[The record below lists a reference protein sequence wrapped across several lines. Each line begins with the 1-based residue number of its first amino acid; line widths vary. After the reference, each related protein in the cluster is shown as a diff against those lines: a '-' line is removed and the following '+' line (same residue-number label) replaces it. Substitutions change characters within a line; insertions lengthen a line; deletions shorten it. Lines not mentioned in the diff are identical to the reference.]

1 MAKKKKVE
9 VEDLDLD
16 LEDNKL
22 EYKELEIPEKE
33 HKKEKATRRM
43 PIEEKEATRSCLQN
57 KRVIIRHVPKESGM
71 ITDPKHV
78 LYGGMA
84 ENAVRYYT
92 TPMLQSGKFANVLT
106 NAEKDFLEEEMGL
119 DYNALSIYRKVD
131 NYWENLF
138 VRLTKQDNYLDLRD
152 PEDYIKYKVLLA
164 NKDTIAHS
172 ISVLQDFPKATYQ
185 FVIIEEGQEASTA
198 KKSMDSVMEAYTKFG
213 EIKDDF
219 YLLKT
224 LIELIDGRPVA
235 DNSKLIF
242 LQTKVNNIIQ
252 SNVDV
257 FLRTV
262 NDEYI
267 GTKVLIK
274 RAISEGIIAN
284 RGNYL
289 YLARDNRPLC
299 DNNEEPTL
307 SIAAKYLDL
316 PKNQELKFSIQS
328 KLTD

>member
-9 VEDLDLD
+9 AEDLDLGD
-16 LEDNKL
+16 IKI
-22 EYKELEIPEKE
+22 EYKELEIPSKE
-33 HKKEKATRRM
+33 HV
-43 PIEEKEATRSCLQN
+43 EEKEVKRSPAKKSTRSCLQN
-57 KRVIIRHVPKESGM
+57 KRIIVRHVPKESGM

-106 NAEKDFLEEEMGL
+106 NEEKDFLEEEMGL
-119 DYNALSIYRKVD
+119 DYNALSIYKKVD
-131 NYWENLF
+131 NYWENLY

-152 PEDYIKYKVLLA
+152 PEDYIKYKILLA
-164 NKDTIAHS
+164 NKETIAPS

-185 FVIIEEGQEASTA
+185 FVLIEEGQEASVA

-213 EIKDDF
+213 EIKNDF

-267 GTKVLIK
+267 ETKVLIK
-274 RAISEGIIAN
+274 RAISEGIISN

-289 YLARDNRPLC
+289 YLTRDNRPLC
-299 DNNEEPTL
+299 NNNEEPTL

-328 KLTD
+328 NLKD